1 MEVRD
6 VRLSP
11 RQKQVL
17 DTIEKSIADFGY
29 PPTLREIGSAL
40 DINSTNAVNDHLKAL
55 ERKGAI
61 WRDRSRSRGISLTDR
76 SRKKGERPDS
86 FGGAFE
92 VPILGR
98 IAAGVPLLAEENV
111 EGSVALDPMFQSSSA
126 PVFALKVVGD
136 SMIEDG
142 IIEDDLII
150 VRAQSTARQG
160 ETVVALVDGEATV
173 KRFYREEDRIRLQ
186 PANRDME
193 PIFILA
199 EEGRETLIQGIVVG
213 VMRHLVRTE

>member
-1 MEVRD
+1 VGD

-17 DTIEKSIADFGY
+17 EVIEKSIADYGY

-40 DINSTNAVNDHLKAL
+40 SINSTNAVNDHLKAL

-61 WRDRSRSRGISLTDR
+61 WRDSARSRGISLTDR
-76 SRKKGERPDS
+76 NRRSVATADS
-86 FGGAFE
+86 SGGSFE

-111 EGSVALDPMFQSSSA
+111 EGSVALDPMFRSPSS

-142 IIEDDLII
+142 ILEDDII
-150 VRAQSTARQG
+150 VVRAQDTARQG
-160 ETVVALVDGEATV
+160 DTVVALIDGEATV
-173 KRFYREEDRIRLQ
+173 KRFYREDDRIRLQ
-186 PANRDME
+186 PANRDMK

-199 EEGRETLIQGIVVG
+199 EEGRETLIQGVVVG
-213 VMRHLVRTE
+213 VMRCLDRAE